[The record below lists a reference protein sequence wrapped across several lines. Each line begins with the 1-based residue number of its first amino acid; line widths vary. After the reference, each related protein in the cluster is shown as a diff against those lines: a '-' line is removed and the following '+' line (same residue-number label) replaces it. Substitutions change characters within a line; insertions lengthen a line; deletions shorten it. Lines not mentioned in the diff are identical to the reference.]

1 VRRERRWT
9 PPLGNWFAPPGSMD
23 FFNAHSRLRQLSWM
37 PSLIIGLMQ
46 DLVSGSAAATIQF
59 LKGVGA
65 AVVFI
70 AVYSYWRWLPQPHS
84 F

>member
-1 VRRERRWT
+1 MALIDSEKGEGKPHACEMT
-9 PPLGNWFAPPGSMD
+9 WFG
-23 FFNAHSRLRQLSWM
+23 HLSWM
-37 PSLIIGLMQ
+37 PSLIIGFMH
-46 DLVSGSAAATIQF
+46 DLVSGSAAATIQL

-70 AVYSYWRWLPQPHS
+70 VVYSYWRWLPQPHS

>member
-1 VRRERRWT
+1 
-9 PPLGNWFAPPGSMD
+9 
-23 FFNAHSRLRQLSWM
+23 M
-37 PSLIIGLMQ
+37 PSLIIGFMQ
-46 DLVSGSAAATIQF
+46 YLVSGSAAATIQF
-59 LKGVGA
+59 LKGVGT

>member
-1 VRRERRWT
+1 
-9 PPLGNWFAPPGSMD
+9 
-23 FFNAHSRLRQLSWM
+23 M
-37 PSLIIGLMQ
+37 PSLIIGFMQ
-46 DLVSGSAAATIQF
+46 DLISGSAAATIQF
-59 LKGVGA
+59 LKGVGV

>member
-1 VRRERRWT
+1 MSEMAC
-9 PPLGNWFAPPGSMD
+9 F
-23 FFNAHSRLRQLSWM
+23 RQLSWM
-37 PSLIIGLMQ
+37 PSLIISFMH

-59 LKGVGA
+59 LKGVGT